1 MVLPVLLGAASAASG
16 MMSAFGQQQA
26 AEAEVRGN
34 NKLKM
39 AQYRQS
45 MANHQYNVASM
56 KRNWEQD
63 LAIWNA
69 KKQQYSFQVEE
80 NNRAAGNAYY
90 KNNVA
95 LTRIQ
100 DRAKGDALDS
110 FIQLMEA
117 NAADEAKGQTGR
129 RSGMRR
135 QSNLMT
141 RGIEMRRRADSL
153 AYADQNTRQAN
164 EDVRNRVRMDNQN
177 AWYNVSVAPRAPLVP
192 PGPMSPVMQ
201 SMPSRMP
208 MYGSLLSSAVGGV
221 STVNSLTPGGIFS

>member
-16 MMSAFGQQQA
+16 IMSAFGQQQS
-26 AEAEVRGN
+26 AEAEVAGN
-34 NKLKM
+34 NRLKM
-39 AQYRQS
+39 AQYRQN
-45 MANHQYNVASM
+45 MANYQFNVASM
-56 KRNWEQD
+56 RRNWDQE
-63 LAIWNA
+63 LAIWDA
-69 KKQQYSFQVEE
+69 KKKQYSFQVKE
-80 NNRAAGNAYY
+80 NNRAAGDAYY

-117 NAADEAKGQTGR
+117 NADDAVKGQTGR

-135 QSNLMT
+135 QSNLMA

-164 EDVRNRVRMDNQN
+164 EDVRTRVRIDNQN
-177 AWYNVSVAPRAPLVP
+177 AWYNVSVAPKAPLIP

-201 SMPSRMP
+201 SMPSRMG
-208 MYGSLLSSAVGGV
+208 MYGSFLSSAVGGL
-221 STVNSLTPGGIFS
+221 STVNSLTPGGIF

>member
-16 MMSAFGQQQA
+16 IMSAFGNQQA
-26 AEAEVRGN
+26 AESEVRGN

-39 AQYRQS
+39 AQYRQN
-45 MANHQYNVASM
+45 MANYQFNVAST

-63 LAIWNA
+63 LAIWDA
-69 KKQQYSFQVEE
+69 KKKQYSFQVEE

-110 FIQLMEA
+110 FIELMEA

-164 EDVRNRVRMDNQN
+164 NDVRDRVRMDNMN

-208 MYGSLLSSAVGGV
+208 MYSSLLSSAVGGV
-221 STVNSLTPGGIFS
+221 STVNSLTPGGIF

>member
-16 MMSAFGQQQA
+16 IMSAFGQQQS

-39 AQYRQS
+39 AQYRQN
-45 MANHQYNVASM
+45 MANYQFNVASM

-63 LAIWNA
+63 LAIWDA
-69 KKQQYSFQVEE
+69 KKKQYNFQVQE
-80 NNRAAGNAYY
+80 NNRAAGQAYY

-117 NAADEAKGQTGR
+117 NADDAVKGQTGR

-135 QSNLMT
+135 QSNLMA
-141 RGIEMRRRADSL
+141 RGMEMRRRADSL

-164 EDVRNRVRMDNQN
+164 EDVRTRVRIDNQN

-192 PGPMSPVMQ
+192 PGPMSPLMQ
-201 SMPSRMP
+201 SMPSRMG
-208 MYGSLLSSAVGGV
+208 MYGSFLSSAVGGA
-221 STVNSLTPGGIFS
+221 STVNSLTPGGIF

>member
-1 MVLPVLLGAASAASG
+1 M
-16 MMSAFGQQQA
+16 Q
-26 AEAEVRGN
+26 
-34 NKLKM
+34 
-39 AQYRQS
+39 
-45 MANHQYNVASM
+45 
-56 KRNWEQD
+56 
-63 LAIWNA
+63 

-141 RGIEMRRRADSL
+141 RGIEMR
-153 AYADQNTRQAN
+153 
-164 EDVRNRVRMDNQN
+164 
-177 AWYNVSVAPRAPLVP
+177 SVLILLL
-192 PGPMSPVMQ
+192 MQ
-201 SMPSRMP
+201 IR
-208 MYGSLLSSAVGGV
+208 
-221 STVNSLTPGGIFS
+221 TPGKPMKMFVGKSV